1 MSLVKRVLWA
11 RIPRRAH
18 ESIHRWANGAV
29 IPLVI
34 LLGGTYRV
42 LNIAT
47 TPFEEYIGFAV
58 TASVA
63 LGWAAVFVH
72 ALPTRDAVSRGP
84 NGAPQQTSGPDSFS
98 EGS

>member
-18 ESIHRWANGAV
+18 ESMHRWANGAV
-29 IPLVI
+29 IPLAI
-34 LLGGTYRV
+34 LLGGTYRS
-42 LNIAT
+42 LTTAA
-47 TPFEEYIGFAV
+47 TPFEEYIGVAA

-72 ALPTRDAVSRGP
+72 ALPLRHGMSHAP
-84 NGAPQQTSGPDSFS
+84 NQALQQTAGHDSFS
-98 EGS
+98 ESS

>member
-1 MSLVKRVLWA
+1 MSLVRRALWA
-11 RIPRRAH
+11 RIPRRVH

-42 LNIAT
+42 LTTAA
-47 TPFEEYIGFAV
+47 TPFEEYIGVAA

-72 ALPTRDAVSRGP
+72 ALPLRHGPSHASRQTL
-84 NGAPQQTSGPDSFS
+84 QQTTGHDSFS
-98 EGS
+98 ESS